1 MYIDKIMTNQVI
13 FVSAETHLNEMTEL
27 MKTHALEHLPV
38 LKQNG
43 SLIGMISQYDIQS
56 ATPSAITTLSMGEA
70 NYLLSKIT
78 AQEIM
83 QKEVV
88 SCKKETLIE
97 EAGQLMRK
105 HKISSLPVIEDGQLI
120 GIVTMEDVLDFFLD
134 ITGCHLQDATRIAVK
149 ISDKEGE
156 LTNFLRKINDL
167 DCYIATVIAPTD
179 KDNEG
184 RRTVI
189 VRYYSDKPHE
199 VDDELR
205 QQGFDIVNENFLAEQ
220 EQR

>member
-88 SCKKETLIE
+88 SCKK
-97 EAGQLMRK
+97 R
-105 HKISSLPVIEDGQLI
+105 
-120 GIVTMEDVLDFFLD
+120 
-134 ITGCHLQDATRIAVK
+134 DA
-149 ISDKEGE
+149 D
-156 LTNFLRKINDL
+156 
-167 DCYIATVIAPTD
+167 
-179 KDNEG
+179 
-184 RRTVI
+184 
-189 VRYYSDKPHE
+189 
-199 VDDELR
+199 
-205 QQGFDIVNENFLAEQ
+205 
-220 EQR
+220 